1 MFTLHNSILFQFIK
15 IILQIFNYESGEN
28 NISFQ

>member
-1 MFTLHNSILFQFIK
+1 MFTLHNSIFFQFIK
-15 IILQIFNYESGEN
+15 IIFQIFNYESGEN